1 MENSHSSNIFDE
13 AGKKSSTPKKKEPA
27 VPQAPVA
34 GVPPLPN
41 VNITDDQLAEMFE
54 RAKKMRT
61 EIEEKLQ
68 EVYDKTGL
76 TRKQVETYMNN
87 PKNFSIQEWQNIQ
100 IGRKDWEGRLYGL
113 IGQEYKEK
121 RQKAVQDQSSKERKG
136 KTLGAR
142 KNWIP
147 MR

>member
-13 AGKKSSTPKKKEPA
+13 AGKKSAPSKKNEAALPLE
-27 VPQAPVA
+27 VPSM
-34 GVPPLPN
+34 PN
-41 VNITDDQLAEMFE
+41 VTISDDQLAEMFE
-54 RAKKMRT
+54 RAKRMKV

-76 TRKQVETYMNN
+76 TRKQVETYMKD
-87 PKNFSIQEWQNIQ
+87 PKNFTVQEWQNIQ
-100 IGRKDWEGRLYGL
+100 IGRKDWEGRLEHL
-113 IGQEYKEK
+113 MGQEYKQK
-121 RQKAVQDQSSKERKG
+121 RAKAVQDQSSKERKG